1 MDIRSLFSTFHEPDK
16 NQAPSAKIVQIIILL
31 FLLLIIILLIRGCLA
46 LLASSP
52 KKAVTPMLIRKEHHI
67 FVPENSPLRAQLIV
81 RPVKT
86 SNKPHRVFLPGV
98 VEADPVRTVN
108 IFPPLTGHLTAL
120 KIKLGDE
127 VKHDQVLATLQSA
140 GLAQAY
146 SDLAKALS
154 ILKQTQETLN
164 RAQKVNRAGAN
175 SVKDIEQAQSSYTQA
190 FAEVQR
196 AQATLKSLGNNE
208 PGILRIQA
216 PIDGKVIAINYGIG
230 SYINDPATPILTL
243 SNIQSVWIA
252 ACVPEHLIA
261 LVNKGLKTSISL
273 IAYPHQVWEGQ
284 VAFIDNLIDPFTRCN
299 KTRIAFANANHK
311 LQPNMFATVQMDL
324 PQEEQVI
331 VPLSAIIMND
341 DATSVY
347 VETAP
352 WTFESRAVV
361 LGPEDKNMVRITSG
375 LKHGDRIVAS
385 GGILVND

>member
-1 MDIRSLFSTFHEPDK
+1 MDIRSLFSTFHDDK
-16 NQAPSAKIVQIIILL
+16 NQAPRAKIVRIILL
-31 FLLLIIILLIRGCLA
+31 LLLLSILILLIRGCLT
-46 LLASSP
+46 LISSSP
-52 KKAVTPMLIRKEHHI
+52 KKAVTPMLIRKDHRI
-67 FVPENSPLRAQLIV
+67 FVPENSPLRAQLRI

-86 SNKPHRVFLPGV
+86 SKKPHRVFLPGA

-108 IFPPLTGHLTAL
+108 ILPPLTGHLTEL
-120 KIKLGDE
+120 NIKLGDE
-127 VKHDQVLATLQSA
+127 VKSNQILATLQSA

-146 SDLAKALS
+146 SDMSKAMS

-175 SVKDIEQAQSSYTQA
+175 SVKDIEQAQSNYTQA
-190 FAEVQR
+190 LAEVQR

-216 PIDGKVIAINYGIG
+216 PIDGKVIAINYGVG
-230 SYINDPATPILTL
+230 SYINDPTAPILTL

-273 IAYPHQVWEGQ
+273 IAYPNQIWEGK
-284 VAFIDNLIDPFTRCN
+284 VAFVNNLIDPDTRCN
-299 KTRIAFANANHK
+299 KTRIAFTNANHK

-341 DATSVY
+341 DTTSVY

-361 LGPEDKNMVRITSG
+361 LGPEDKNVVRITSG
-375 LKHGDRIVAS
+375 LKRGDRVVVS

>member
-1 MDIRSLFSTFHEPDK
+1 MDIRSLFSTFHDPDK
-16 NQAPSAKIVQIIILL
+16 NQAPRAKIVRIILL
-31 FLLLIIILLIRGCLA
+31 LLLLFIFMLLIRGCLT
-46 LLASSP
+46 LMSSSP
-52 KKAVTPMLIRKEHHI
+52 KKAVTPMLIRKDHRI
-67 FVPENSPLRAQLIV
+67 FVPENSPLRAQLMI

-86 SNKPHRVFLPGV
+86 SKKPHRVFLPGA

-108 IFPPLTGHLTAL
+108 ILPPLTGHLTEL
-120 KIKLGDE
+120 NIKLGDE
-127 VKHDQVLATLQSA
+127 VKSNQNLATLQSA

-146 SDLAKALS
+146 SDMAKAMS

-175 SVKDIEQAQSSYTQA
+175 SVKDIEQAQSNYTQA
-190 FAEVQR
+190 LAEVQR

-208 PGILRIQA
+208 PGMLRIQA
-216 PIDGKVIAINYGIG
+216 PIDGKVIAINYGVG
-230 SYINDPATPILTL
+230 SYINDPTAPILTL

-273 IAYPHQVWEGQ
+273 IAYPNQIWEGK
-284 VAFIDNLIDPFTRCN
+284 VAFVDNLIDPNTRCN
-299 KTRIAFANANHK
+299 KTRIAFTNANHK

-341 DATSVY
+341 DTTSVY

-361 LGPEDKNMVRITSG
+361 LGPEDKNVVRITSG
-375 LKHGDRIVAS
+375 LKRGDRVVVS

>member
-1 MDIRSLFSTFHEPDK
+1 MDIRSLFSTFHDPDK
-16 NQAPSAKIVQIIILL
+16 NQAPRAKIVRIILL
-31 FLLLIIILLIRGCLA
+31 LLLLFIFILLIRGCLT
-46 LLASSP
+46 LISSTP
-52 KKAVTPMLIRKEHHI
+52 KKAVTPMLIRKDHRI
-67 FVPENSPLRAQLIV
+67 FVPENSPLRAQLMI

-86 SNKPHRVFLPGV
+86 SKKPHRVFLPGA

-108 IFPPLTGHLTAL
+108 ILPPLTGHLTEL
-120 KIKLGDE
+120 NIKLGDE
-127 VKHDQVLATLQSA
+127 VKSNQILATLQSA

-146 SDLAKALS
+146 SDMAKAMS

-175 SVKDIEQAQSSYTQA
+175 SVKDIEQAQSNYTQA
-190 FAEVQR
+190 LAEVQR

-208 PGILRIQA
+208 PSILRIQA
-216 PIDGKVIAINYGIG
+216 PIDGKVIAINYGVG
-230 SYINDPATPILTL
+230 SYINDPTAPILTL
-243 SNIQSVWIA
+243 SNIQSVWIT

-273 IAYPHQVWEGQ
+273 IAYPNQIWEGK
-284 VAFIDNLIDPFTRCN
+284 VAFVNNLIDPDTRCN
-299 KTRIAFANANHK
+299 KTRIAFTNANHK

-341 DATSVY
+341 DTTSVY

-361 LGPEDKNMVRITSG
+361 LGPEDKNVVRITSG
-375 LKHGDRIVAS
+375 LKRGDRVVVS